1 MRNKLFT
8 GIVVFLCILELVLVL
23 VSWLLSASQAYDGVR
38 SMISGEAVRW
48 FFGGFSSMMS
58 AEPLVWLLLLSMSA
72 GCIVRCGVWRGSC
85 RSGASPYRRRMALWL
100 ASASVVVFL
109 SVYAAFAFAPH
120 ALLRSVTG
128 ELFPSPFSFSLIPSL
143 SFAMLLFGVVYVLVS
158 GGFRNMSSAV
168 GSLLAGISS
177 AAPLFLFY
185 ILLAQLYYSL
195 LFVFG

>member
-128 ELFPSPFSFSLIPSL
+128 KLFPSPFSFSLIPSL
-143 SFAMLLFGVVYVLVS
+143 SFAMLLFGVVYGLVS